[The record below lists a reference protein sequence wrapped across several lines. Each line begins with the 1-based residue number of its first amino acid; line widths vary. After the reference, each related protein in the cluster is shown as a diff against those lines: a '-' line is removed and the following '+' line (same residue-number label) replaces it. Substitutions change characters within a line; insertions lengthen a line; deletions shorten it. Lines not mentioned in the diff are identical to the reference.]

1 MKNLDAWLPLVEL
14 AGWLL
19 LQLWILPKLG
29 IST

>member
-1 MKNLDAWLPLVEL
+1 MKNLDAWLPLAVL

-19 LQLWILPKLG
+19 MQLWILPKLG